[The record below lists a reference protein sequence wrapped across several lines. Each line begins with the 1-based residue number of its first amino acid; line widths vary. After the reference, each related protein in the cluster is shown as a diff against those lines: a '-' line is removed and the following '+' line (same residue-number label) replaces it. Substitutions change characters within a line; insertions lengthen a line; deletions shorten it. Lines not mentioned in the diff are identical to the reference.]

1 MYLNILRQWSSFKI
15 DALDLVTILG
25 VDAMNGVV
33 DSLKQSKIIH
43 WLSFLGE
50 HVIVSNQYIRSI
62 LGFVLYNI
70 FDDILATNVVDW
82 FVRWLLSQDFTFN
95 SISIYIIKPKAIT
108 IVRA

>member
-43 WLSFLGE
+43 
-50 HVIVSNQYIRSI
+50 
-62 LGFVLYNI
+62 
-70 FDDILATNVVDW
+70 
-82 FVRWLLSQDFTFN
+82 
-95 SISIYIIKPKAIT
+95 
-108 IVRA
+108 